1 MSSEADDAAA
11 TVALFDSIYTGNYCI
26 MATTVLF
33 IYDTFITFD
42 REVGLFWT
50 AKRIS
55 GASLLFYANRWIYM
69 AYYVMGLVQFASF
82 PSDKVRVKPHNYC
95 AMIVNVCSCSMFV
108 LAVQAIALLQFIPGA
123 VFSALRAYVL
133 SRSKPLGLLVFT
145 LSLAPVGANAVIV
158 IISRVPLVAADMILI
173 YITWTKLRGWA
184 TLTDIRQSKRLALS
198 DILLRGGIIY
208 FAILFVLNTLH
219 PIFSATGVADQ
230 GASSYITEFSAP
242 ITTIIISRFLLE
254 LQEAN
259 QMVVRLDSDDPLHSS
274 RGLYNSTPSFISS
287 LGGFV
292 NPDCLVRSDGDTL
305 DSESSSEPPE
315 EEYMAQAEMPQAAV
329 SSSSA

>member
-1 MSSEADDAAA
+1 MSSEADAAAA
-11 TVALFDSIYTGNYCI
+11 TVDLFDRIYTGNYCI

-33 IYDTFITFD
+33 IYDTFLTFG

-55 GASLLFYANRWIYM
+55 GASLLFYANKWIYM

-82 PSDKVRVKPHNYC
+82 PSDKRF
-95 AMIVNVCSCSMFV
+95 ACSVFV
-108 LAVQAIALLQFIPGA
+108 IAEQAVALLQFIPGA

-133 SRSKPLGLLVFT
+133 SRSKPLGLLVFA
-145 LSLAPVGANAVIV
+145 LSLAPVGANSVIV

-198 DILLRGGIIY
+198 DILLRGGMSRARIICSEYTGIIY

-230 GASSYITEFSAP
+230 GASSYVTEFSAP
-242 ITTIIISRFLLE
+242 LTTIIISRFLLE

-274 RGLYNSTPSFISS
+274 RGLYDSTPSFISS
-287 LGGFV
+287 LGGFI
-292 NPDCLVRSDGDTL
+292 NPDRLVRSDGDTL
-305 DSESSSEPPE
+305 DSQSSSEPPE
-315 EEYMAQAEMPQAAV
+315 EEYMAQAELPQAAV